1 MASEIHVND
10 IGTKFLVTIKDD
22 GVVVDISAA
31 SSISIIFKKPD
42 DEVVNKTG
50 TLYTDGTDGKVYYD
64 TLEGDLDEAGHYKL
78 QAKVV
83 LAGGSYY
90 TDIYNFQVHCNL

>member
-10 IGTKFLVTIKDD
+10 VGTRFLATIKDD
-22 GVVVDISAA
+22 GVVVDISQAT
-31 SSISIIFKKPD
+31 SVTMIFKKPD
-42 DEVVNKTG
+42 DEVVHKAG
-50 TLYTDGTDGKVYYD
+50 TVLSGVDGQVYYD
-64 TLEGDLDEAGHYKL
+64 TIAGDLDEAGHYKL

-83 LAGGSYY
+83 LTNGIYY

>member
-10 IGTKFLVTIKDD
+10 IGTRFLATIKDD
-22 GVVVDISAA
+22 GIIVDISQA
-31 SSISIIFKKPD
+31 ISITMIFKKPD
-42 DEVVNKTG
+42 DEVVHKIG
-50 TLYTDGTDGKVYYD
+50 TLLSDGTDGQVYYD
-64 TLEGDLDEAGHYKL
+64 TIVGDLDEAGYYKL

-83 LAGGSYY
+83 LSNGTYY